1 MKTFFQRFEI
11 AFKGFIIGSSMTVPG
26 VSGGTMA
33 ILLGIYDKLI
43 ASISRFTKDVKGNLL
58 YLLKFGVGSAL
69 GICSLALLF
78 DKVLFHYDITAF
90 PISFLFLGLVLGGIP
105 ALYKKAKP
113 ERYTAGVIIKMAL
126 LILLGFAIVMGIGF
140 LPEGLLTPTTEFSL
154 PNILVWL
161 VTGLIIAIAL
171 ILPGISTSHMLL
183 VLGMLETTYAAISNL
198 EIGFLLILVI
208 ATLIGVVLITRPL
221 EWVMNRFPIPTYCVI
236 IGFVVGSLGAIF
248 EEEMIPS
255 FTALMGSAWWVWVLL
270 AMASLVCL
278 FVGIKGILYLSK
290 FSDD

>member
-1 MKTFFQRFEI
+1 MKALLKRFEI
-11 AFKGFIIGSSMTVPG
+11 TFKGFIIGSSMTVPG

-43 ASISRFTKDVKGNLL
+43 SSISHFTKDLKNNLL
-58 YLLKFGVGSAL
+58 FLLKFGIGSVL

-90 PISFLFLGLVLGGIP
+90 PISFLFLGVVIGGIP

-113 ERYTAGVIIKMAL
+113 EQMTPGITVKML
-126 LILLGFAIVMGIGF
+126 FLILLGLGLVLGIGF
-140 LPEGLLTPTTEFSL
+140 LPEGLFTPTTEFNVSNL
-154 PNILVWL
+154 IVWL

-183 VLGMLETTYAAISNL
+183 VLGMLETTYAAISDL
-198 EIGFLLILVI
+198 QIGFLMILVI
-208 ATLIGVVLITRPL
+208 STLIGVVLITRPL
-221 EWVMNRFPIPTYCVI
+221 EWVMNRFPVPTYCVI
-236 IGFVVGSLGAIF
+236 IGFVIGSLSAIF

-255 FTALMGSAWWVWVLL
+255 FSALSGLAWWAWACL
-270 AMASLVCL
+270 ACLVGG
-278 FVGIKGILYLSK
+278 VKGILYLSK